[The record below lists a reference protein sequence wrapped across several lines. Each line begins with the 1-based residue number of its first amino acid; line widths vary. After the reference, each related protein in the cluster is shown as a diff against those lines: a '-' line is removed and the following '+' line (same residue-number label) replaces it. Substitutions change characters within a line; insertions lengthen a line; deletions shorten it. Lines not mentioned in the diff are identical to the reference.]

1 MSMPIG
7 RTLDNP
13 GTADPIV
20 WDRPADQVRNGIN
33 RQVQRIRDQRGL
45 TPEASQ
51 ALMAAAYLKGKAQ
64 LDGMNTANPAQR
76 APLLAAAKRAA
87 FGVDD
92 LLKGTSETDKA
103 AVMLSFRDAQ
113 QRAAQLSTAGE
124 ARALLDTAMQT
135 GDELLTRAVG
145 NHALSSMDMGDT
157 AQTYLD
163 SHPAQA
169 QAVQALADLQQPLSM
184 AVLWEFVTPKPPEL
198 SGLTDYAIAD
208 LAAKASKYTG

>member
-13 GTADPIV
+13 GTADPLV

-33 RQVQRIRDQRGL
+33 RQVQRIRDQRGI

-51 ALMAAAYLKGKAQ
+51 ALMAAAYLKGKAT

-76 APLLAAAKRAA
+76 AADLAVAKRTA

-92 LLKGTSETDKA
+92 LLTGTSETDKA

-113 QRAAQLSTAGE
+113 QRAAQLSTAAE

-145 NHALSSMDMGDT
+145 NHAMTSLDMGDT
-157 AQTYLD
+157 AQAYLD
-163 SHPAQA
+163 AHPAQA

-184 AVLWEFVTPKPPEL
+184 AALFEFVCPLPPEL
-198 SGLTDYAIAD
+198 SNLTEYAIAD
-208 LAAKASKYTG
+208 LAANASKYTG

>member
-1 MSMPIG
+1 MSTPIG

-13 GTADPIV
+13 GTADPLV

-33 RQVQRIRDQRGL
+33 RQVQRIRDQRGI

-51 ALMAAAYLKGKAQ
+51 ALMAAAYLKGKAT

-76 APLLAAAKRAA
+76 AADLAVAKRAA
-87 FGVDD
+87 FGIDD
-92 LLKGTSETDKA
+92 LLTGTSETDKA

-113 QRAAQLSTAGE
+113 QRAAQLSTAAE

-145 NHALSSMDMGDT
+145 NHAMTSLDMGDT
-157 AQTYLD
+157 AQAYLD
-163 SHPAQA
+163 AHPAQA

-184 AVLWEFVTPKPPEL
+184 AALFEFVCPLPPEL
-198 SGLTDYAIAD
+198 SNLTEYAIAD
-208 LAAKASKYTG
+208 LAANASKYTG